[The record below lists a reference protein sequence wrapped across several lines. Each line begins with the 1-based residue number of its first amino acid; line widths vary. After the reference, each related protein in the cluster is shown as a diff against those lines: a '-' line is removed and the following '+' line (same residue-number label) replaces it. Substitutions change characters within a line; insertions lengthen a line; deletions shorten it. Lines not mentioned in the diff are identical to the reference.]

1 MDDSLTKQNNSGG
14 ANLSQELAHVTQEMY
29 KKNLE
34 LAEKN
39 KTLALLQ
46 KIEEIIL
53 GSLTDLQQIAQQ
65 ITKVMVEEADFQ
77 LVSIFLINNEEKVFI
92 PLAISHG
99 KNEQDVEFDLQNIL
113 KNTRI
118 PLNDINVFSKA
129 YKEAKKQIT
138 YNLSDVLTPSIN
150 INTIEKIQKK
160 NQINSILIYPLVL
173 HEKVIGIMMISL
185 ADEDEHLFE
194 YRKDLVDRLPGIIE
208 ITMNNALLYRNIQ
221 DANSRLKELDK
232 LKDEFL
238 SIASHEL
245 RTPMTA
251 IRSYLWLALSKS
263 KGEMSDKQKFYIER
277 SYSSVERLIKLVND
291 LLSISRIESG
301 RIDLVIENVD
311 LDKIIEDTIIE
322 ILPRGNELGISINV
336 DPHEEPPL
344 VQADADKIK
353 EVLINLMGNSLKF
366 TQRGGAIA
374 LSMEKSG
381 DMMIVHVKDN
391 GQGIAKEDVSKLF
404 QKFNIIRDSY
414 TVNNN
419 IFQGTGLGL
428 YICKSVI
435 NLHGG
440 EIWVN
445 SEGKGK
451 GSTFS
456 FTLKIAK

>member
-1 MDDSLTKQNNSGG
+1 MDDSLKKQNNSTG
-14 ANLSQELAHVTQEMY
+14 ADISTELAHVTQEMY

-39 KTLALLQ
+39 KTLSLLQ
-46 KIEEIIL
+46 RIEEIIL

-77 LVSIFLINNEEKVFI
+77 LVSIFLINNEKKVFI

-99 KNEQDVEFDLQNIL
+99 KSEQEAEFDLQNIL
-113 KNTRI
+113 QNTRI
-118 PLNDINVFSKA
+118 PLDDTNFFSKA
-129 YKEAKKQIT
+129 YKETKKQIT
-138 YNLSDVLTPSIN
+138 YNLSDVLSP
-150 INTIEKIQKK
+150 TIDLKVVDEIQKK
-160 NQINSILIYPLVL
+160 NKISSILIYPLIL
-173 HEKVIGIMMISL
+173 HERVIGIMMINL
-185 ADEDEHLFE
+185 GEADQHLFE

-208 ITMNNALLYRNIQ
+208 ITMNNAFLYRNIQ
-221 DANSRLKELDK
+221 AANSRLKELDK

-263 KGEMSDKQKFYIER
+263 KGEMSDKQKFYIDR

-291 LLSISRIESG
+291 LLSVSRIEGG
-301 RIDLVIENVD
+301 RIDLVIEDVD

-344 VQADADKIK
+344 VKADSDKIK

-366 TQRGGAIA
+366 TPRGGVVT
-374 LSMEKSG
+374 LSLERKG
-381 DMMIVHVKDN
+381 EMMVVHVKDN
-391 GQGIAKEDVSKLF
+391 GQGIAKEDIPKLF
-404 QKFNIIRDSY
+404 QKFNLIRDSY

-440 EIWVN
+440 EIWVE

-456 FTLKIAK
+456 FTLKITK

>member
-1 MDDSLTKQNNSGG
+1 MNDSVNNQTNSNG
-14 ANLSQELAHVTQEMY
+14 ANISQELAHVTQEMY

-39 KTLALLQ
+39 KTLSLLQ

-53 GSLTDLQQIAQQ
+53 GSLTDLQQISQQ

-77 LVSIFLINNEEKVFI
+77 LVSIFLINNEKKTFI

-99 KNEQDVEFDLQNIL
+99 KNKQTAEFDLQNVL
-113 KNTRI
+113 RNTMI
-118 PLNDINVFSKA
+118 PLDDINIFSKA
-129 YKEAKKQIT
+129 YREAKKQIT
-138 YNLSDVLTPSIN
+138 YNLADVLSP
-150 INTIEKIQKK
+150 TIEANIVDGIQKK
-160 NQINSILIYPLVL
+160 NQINSILIYPLIL

-185 ADEDEHLFE
+185 GDADQHLFE

-208 ITMNNALLYRNIQ
+208 ITMNNAFLYRNIQ
-221 DANSRLKELDK
+221 AANARLKELDK

-251 IRSYLWLALSKS
+251 IRSYLWLALSKN

-277 SYSSVERLIKLVND
+277 SYSSTERLIKLVND
-291 LLSISRIESG
+291 LLSVSRIEGG
-301 RIDLVIENVD
+301 RIDLVFENID
-311 LDKIIEDTIIE
+311 LDKVIEDTIIE
-322 ILPRGNELGISINV
+322 ILPRANELGISINV
-336 DPHEEPPL
+336 DPHDRPPL
-344 VQADADKIK
+344 VSADQDKIK

-366 TQRGGAIA
+366 TPKGGAITII
-374 LSMEKSG
+374 LEKK
-381 DMMIVHVKDN
+381 DDTMIVHVKDN
-391 GQGIAKEDVSKLF
+391 GQGIAPENISKLF
-404 QKFNIIRDSY
+404 QKFNLIKDSY

-440 EIWVN
+440 EIWVE

-451 GSTFS
+451 GSVFS
-456 FTLKIAK
+456 FTLKISK